1 MTALQECEKGRV
13 PRPFLKAAPRPVCRR
28 STRRDGFDRRARP
41 TGSCEDHHW
50 HPRCI
55 RRYRGRATAPHAAA
69 CALCALGRG
78 LRAGSGPWHHCG
90 RAEGAMSMLS
100 RGHRLHELGEWKVS
114 YREQG
119 TARRHFMR
127 FPAPGFAGANAAPIP
142 TLAEQLEAHSQ
153 LMHSGSPAGAG
164 SVLLMTRSGASSAAA
179 HVAAVAPCGD
189 QGRGRGDDGSA
200 RRGAKAP
207 RIEFAAPARQSEV
220 AWVLAA
226 FKQTGH
232 AALLDLCIVEAAWQD
247 GQEAPGAKSFV
258 ARLRQELRDGGVQLH
273 RNSAFVRQSRASG
286 QHHALDG
293 SDDDEADA
301 ADAAVIAA
309 NDAGTADADDGGEE
323 SKTELAR
330 PAWVPEG
337 KGNARL
343 PSKPNTGRWN
353 AQATAAHRHVGLC
366 GFPLDDSTQQLRLN
380 GLSCSRRC
388 AKIRRLRPSSTNT
401 LIRLCSSR
409 WRSARGNG
417 SDEGGGRCGGA
428 VATHAFD
435 SSALLSGSLV

>member
-1 MTALQECEKGRV
+1 MEERLRHMLRHAHCALWVEDCALAAALGTTV
-13 PRPFLKAAPRPVCRR
+13 DVLKAA
-28 STRRDGFDRRARP
+28 
-41 TGSCEDHHW
+41 
-50 HPRCI
+50 
-55 RRYRGRATAPHAAA
+55 
-69 CALCALGRG
+69 
-78 LRAGSGPWHHCG
+78 
-90 RAEGAMSMLS
+90 MSMIS

-164 SVLLMTRSGASSAAA
+164 SVLMTRSGASSAAA

-207 RIEFAAPARQSEV
+207 RIEFAVPARQSEV

-258 ARLRQELRDGGVQLH
+258 AKLRQELRDGGVQLH

-337 KGNARL
+337 IGNARFL
-343 PSKPNTGRWN
+343 RSPTQAAGTCKPRQHNGMWACVASRSMTAHSSCGSTGSAALGDARRSDAFDRR
-353 AQATAAHRHVGLC
+353 AQ
-366 GFPLDDSTQQLRLN
+366 
-380 GLSCSRRC
+380 
-388 AKIRRLRPSSTNT
+388 
-401 LIRLCSSR
+401 IRLSVC
-409 WRSARGNG
+409 AHLDGG
-417 SDEGGGRCGGA
+417 SHTEMEATRVADA
-428 VATHAFD
+428 VE
-435 SSALLSGSLV
+435 AL